1 MLGTILFARLSR
13 TTGTTRAAGFG
24 AGMQDNLGWPSFGRR
39 KRALYGR
46 DWRQRAVEIG
56 SNSRPELDLAN
67 KMTRKTWRLVFDCG
81 GTERVRCKT
90 APKGMEEK
98 GEKQF
103 QKAYK
108 RRKGGQQNLA

>member
-1 MLGTILFARLSR
+1 
-13 TTGTTRAAGFG
+13 
-24 AGMQDNLGWPSFGRR
+24 
-39 KRALYGR
+39 
-46 DWRQRAVEIG
+46 
-56 SNSRPELDLAN
+56 
-67 KMTRKTWRLVFDCG
+67 VFDCG